1 MTNDLIDIL
10 IDVNKAVKTLKFYP
24 SGHPN
29 LQNIVSQCFELLT
42 NTLKNGDL
50 HLKVDQKQFYFE
62 DKPLPTKSDAVA
74 SLARECFLRK
84 IKQITFF
91 STLNP
96 KDVQSLLELLCIDPQ
111 EIADKGGSEKVLF
124 KKGSRG
130 VQLNEVDFDELLKNQ
145 EEEEEEEVIE
155 DEEETSEEEAA
166 EETEQIPGL
175 AELLNTLDNTQED
188 IVYTDALIRIREC
201 VDPFKSTENFSPILP
216 AMITLAKHTLTQF
229 KLHEALKMKAM
240 TLLKDLLSEAHVIHL
255 VRAHEGEPRQNQQAI
270 EYILFQTKD
279 TSIPLIIEALVQSEE
294 QNKRRDIYKILLN
307 FKETIRPY
315 IEKRLR
321 DEQWFV
327 VRQMVTLLGDLGGER
342 SLAWLEKTY
351 NDNSDER
358 IKKEVLKNLS
368 KIPSPQTTKLLIRA
382 TNEEDKSLSGQAIVS
397 LAMMKEIKA
406 IDALG
411 ALATKSDLLL
421 DHIDTTKEAVKAL
434 GVIGTDQAVKYL
446 SKIALKSKWIG
457 KETFADLKLLAV
469 QSLDK
474 IGSEEARQ
482 VIEKVAKKAEGAL
495 LNTCQKIIERPI
507 GAAVPIP
514 TDGPTGD
521 APAAPSQE
529 SKTEDTKTEEPV

>member
-1 MTNDLIDIL
+1 MTNDITDIL

-29 LQNIVSQCFELLT
+29 LQTIVSQCFGLLT
-42 NTLKNGDL
+42 NVLKNGDL
-50 HLKVDQKQFYFE
+50 HLKVDQKLFYFQ
-62 DKPLPTKSDAVA
+62 DKPLDIKNEAVA

-91 STLNP
+91 SALNP
-96 KDVQSLLELLCIDPQ
+96 KDVQSFLELMCIDPQ
-111 EIADKGGSEKVLF
+111 EIADKGGSEKVLY
-124 KKGSRG
+124 KKGARTI
-130 VQLNEVDFDELLKNQ
+130 QLNEVDFDELLNDEEEP
-145 EEEEEEEVIE
+145 EEEEIIE
-155 DEEETSEEEAA
+155 DEEEPTEETAEEAEEE
-166 EETEQIPGL
+166 IPGL
-175 AELLNTLDNTQED
+175 AELLKTLDSTQED

-201 VDPFKSTENFSPILP
+201 VEPFKGTENFSPIMP
-216 AMITLAKHTLTQF
+216 AMIVLAKHTLTQF

-240 TLLKDLLSEAHVIHL
+240 TLLKDLLSDAHVIHL
-255 VRAHEGEPRQNQQAI
+255 VNVHEDQSDQHKQAI

-279 TSIPLIIEALVQSEE
+279 TSIPIIIDALVKSEE

-307 FKETIRPY
+307 FKEAIRPN

-321 DEQWFV
+321 DEEWFV

-342 SLAWLEKTY
+342 SLAWLEKVY

-358 IKKEVLKNLS
+358 IKKEVLKSLA
-368 KIPSPQTTKLLIRA
+368 KIPSPQTTEVLINA
-382 TNEEDKSLSGQAIVS
+382 TKEEDKSLSGQAIVA
-397 LAMMKEIKA
+397 LAMMKETKA

-411 ALATKSDLLL
+411 EIATIKDLLL

-446 SKIALKSKWIG
+446 SKVALKSKWIG

-474 IGSEEARQ
+474 IGTEEARA
-482 VIEKVAKKAEGAL
+482 VIAKVAKKAEGSL
-495 LNTCQKIIERPI
+495 LNTCQKILERPV
-507 GAAVPIP
+507 GENKQQRDAA
-514 TDGPTGD
+514 
-521 APAAPSQE
+521 
-529 SKTEDTKTEEPV
+529 KTENTV